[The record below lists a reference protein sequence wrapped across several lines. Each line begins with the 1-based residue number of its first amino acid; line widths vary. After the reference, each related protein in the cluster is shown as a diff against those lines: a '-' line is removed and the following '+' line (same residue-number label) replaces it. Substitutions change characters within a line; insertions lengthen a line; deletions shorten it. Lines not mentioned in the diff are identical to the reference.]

1 MLCKKVEKHHKMTTL
16 SNTRLVKTPSRFW
29 RQHRKI
35 ARGWYHRILPQEE
48 IYIFR
53 CLFEQSFKLVPRP
66 LKQLQ
71 DQISEKRINN
81 TIKKTFFCRALCK
94 RKSAV
99 ISNVLVIVMFKI

>member
-1 MLCKKVEKHHKMTTL
+1 MLCKKVEKHRKMTTL

-35 ARGWYHRILPQEE
+35 ARILPQEE

-81 TIKKTFFCRALCK
+81 TIKNTFFCRALCK

-99 ISNVLVIVMFKI
+99 ISNVLVIVMFKS